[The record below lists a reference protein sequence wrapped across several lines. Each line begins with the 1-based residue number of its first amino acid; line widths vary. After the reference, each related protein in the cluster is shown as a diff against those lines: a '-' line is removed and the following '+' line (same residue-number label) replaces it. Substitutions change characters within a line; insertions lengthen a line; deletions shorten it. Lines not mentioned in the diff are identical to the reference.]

1 MFNATR
7 RSSEAR
13 NAVKDAPYE
22 NVAVI
27 GGGLIGLGI
36 AHQFAALG
44 FPVTM
49 FNRAA
54 ASSRRARQR
63 LHTTVQR
70 YVSAGLMSPEAAER
84 CRQGIVW
91 RTDLAATVADA
102 DAVIEAVVEDVE
114 VKQRLLAQLDAL
126 CPPPVILASTT
137 SGLSITALA
146 AEVGD
151 PARVIG
157 AHHFNPPPLIP
168 GVEVVAGEQTSQDT
182 IQRTTTLLRRAGK
195 EPVLV
200 SDVPGFV
207 VGRLSTALRR
217 EAWSI
222 VEEGIASADT
232 VDSIW
237 RATLGRAYAA
247 QGPLEISDSSG
258 IDVLLRVHS
267 YLEPELTP
275 PSTPSAMV
283 ARMVGSGQLGHKS
296 GEGFYSWTPQRL
308 ELLYRRVERVLGAI
322 ASATQAGDEP
332 EEAEL

>member
-1 MFNATR
+1 MDVR
-7 RSSEAR
+7 
-13 NAVKDAPYE
+13 YE
-22 NVAVI
+22 SVAVV
-27 GGGLIGLGI
+27 GGGLIGVGI

-44 FPVTM
+44 FPVAV
-49 FNRAA
+49 FNRSAD
-54 ASSRRARQR
+54 SSRRARES
-63 LHTTVQR
+63 LDSTVQR
-70 YVSAGLMSPEAAER
+70 YVSAGLMSHDAAER
-84 CRQGIVW
+84 CRRGIAW

-114 VKQRLLAQLDAL
+114 VKQRLLARLDAL
-126 CPPPVILASTT
+126 CPPQVILATTT
-137 SGLSITALA
+137 SGLSITTLA
-146 AEVGD
+146 AGVGE

-168 GVEVVAGEQTSQDT
+168 GVEVIAGEQTADDT
-182 IQRTTTLLRRAGK
+182 IQRTMILLRRAGK

-200 SDVPGFV
+200 RDVPGFV

-222 VEEGIASADT
+222 VQEGIASAET

-258 IDVLLRVHS
+258 IDVLLKVHS

-283 ARMVGSGQLGHKS
+283 ARMADSGRLGHKS

-308 ELLYRRVERVLGAI
+308 ERLHRRVERILGVI
-322 ASATQAGDEP
+322 AGATQAGAESED
-332 EEAEL
+332 AEL

>member
-1 MFNATR
+1 M
-7 RSSEAR
+7 
-13 NAVKDAPYE
+13 KDSPYE
-22 NVAVI
+22 KVAVV
-27 GGGLIGLGI
+27 GGGLIGVGI

-44 FPVTM
+44 FPVAV

-54 ASSRRARQR
+54 VSSRRARER
-63 LHTTVQR
+63 LHSTVQR
-70 YVSAGLMSPEAAER
+70 YVSAGLMSPEETER

-102 DAVIEAVVEDVE
+102 DAVVEAVVEDVD
-114 VKQRLLAQLDAL
+114 VKQRLLARLDAL
-126 CPPPVILASTT
+126 CPPQVMLATTT

-146 AEVGD
+146 AEVGEA
-151 PARVIG
+151 ARVIG

-168 GVEVVAGEQTSQDT
+168 GVEVVAGEQTSEDT
-182 IQRTTTLLRRAGK
+182 IQRTMMLLRRAGK
-195 EPVLV
+195 KPVLV
-200 SDVPGFV
+200 GDVPGFV

-222 VEEGIASADT
+222 VQEGIASADT

-283 ARMVGSGQLGHKS
+283 ARMVDSGQLGHKT

-308 ELLYRRVERVLGAI
+308 ELLHRRVERVLGAI
-322 ASATQAGDEP
+322 ASATEAGTEP
-332 EEAEL
+332 EDAEL

>member
-1 MFNATR
+1 M
-7 RSSEAR
+7 
-13 NAVKDAPYE
+13 KDATYE
-22 NVAVI
+22 NVAVV
-27 GGGLIGLGI
+27 GGGLIGVGI

-44 FPVTM
+44 FPVAV
-49 FNRAA
+49 FNRTA
-54 ASSRRARQR
+54 ASSRRARER
-63 LHTTVQR
+63 LQSTVQR
-70 YVSAGLMSPEAAER
+70 YVSAGLMSPPEAER

-91 RTDLAATVADA
+91 RTDLAATVAEA

-114 VKQRLLAQLDAL
+114 VKQRLLARLDAL
-126 CPPPVILASTT
+126 CPPQVILATTT

-146 AEVGD
+146 AEVRE

-157 AHHFNPPPLIP
+157 AHHFNPPPLLP
-168 GVEVVAGEQTSQDT
+168 GVEVVAGEHTSEDT
-182 IQRTTTLLRRAGK
+182 IRRTMTLLRRAGK

-200 SDVPGFV
+200 KDVPGFV

-222 VEEGIASADT
+222 VQEGIAAAET
-232 VDSIW
+232 IDSIW

-275 PSTPSAMV
+275 SSTPSAMV
-283 ARMVGSGQLGHKS
+283 ARMVDSGQVGHKS

-308 ELLYRRVERVLGAI
+308 EALYGRVERVLGAI
-322 ASATQAGDEP
+322 DRAMRAGAESEDAEP
-332 EEAEL
+332 

>member
-1 MFNATR
+1 M
-7 RSSEAR
+7 
-13 NAVKDAPYE
+13 KDATYE
-22 NVAVI
+22 SVAVV
-27 GGGLIGLGI
+27 GGGLIGVGI

-44 FPVTM
+44 FPVAV

-54 ASSRRARQR
+54 GSSRGARER
-63 LHTTVQR
+63 LQSTVQR
-70 YVSAGLMSPEAAER
+70 YVSAGLMSPPEAER

-91 RTDLAATVADA
+91 RTDLAATVAEA

-114 VKQRLLAQLDAL
+114 VKQRLLARLDAL
-126 CPPPVILASTT
+126 CPPQVILATTT

-146 AEVGD
+146 AEVRE

-157 AHHFNPPPLIP
+157 AHHFNPPPLLP
-168 GVEVVAGEQTSQDT
+168 GVEVVAGEHTSEDT
-182 IQRTTTLLRRAGK
+182 IRRTMTLLRRAGK

-200 SDVPGFV
+200 KDVPGFV

-222 VEEGIASADT
+222 VQDGIVGAET
-232 VDSIW
+232 IDSIW

-275 PSTPSAMV
+275 SSTPSAMV
-283 ARMVGSGQLGHKS
+283 ARMVDSGQVGHKS

-308 ELLYRRVERVLGAI
+308 EALYGRVERVLGAI
-322 ASATQAGDEP
+322 DRAMRARAESEDAEP
-332 EEAEL
+332 